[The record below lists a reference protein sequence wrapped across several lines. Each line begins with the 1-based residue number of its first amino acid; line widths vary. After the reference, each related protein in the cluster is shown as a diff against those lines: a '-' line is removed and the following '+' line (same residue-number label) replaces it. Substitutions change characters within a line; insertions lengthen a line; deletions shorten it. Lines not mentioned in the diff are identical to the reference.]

1 MTTTIK
7 QALQDTLRNKIE
19 SEEGY
24 VIFIDTGAEK
34 QMIAIKDKIIELTG
48 FNDSVL
54 TDEDVMEAGMFV
66 DMFTNKLITG
76 HVQKSA
82 HPDRHD
88 GVLVA
93 VSDEEFATAMAA
105 VEELHAAGG
114 FTRGSVLTVVMLT
127 DALVELG
134 EFRRFD

>member
-1 MTTTIK
+1 MSAKTK
-7 QALQDTLRNKIE
+7 QALQDILRNKIE

-34 QMIAIKDKIIELTG
+34 QMVDIKDRIVELTG
-48 FNDSVL
+48 FNEADL

-66 DMFTNKLITG
+66 DMFSNKLITG
-76 HVQKSA
+76 RVQKSA

-93 VSDEEFATAMAA
+93 VSDEEFATAMEA
-105 VEELHAAGG
+105 VEELHTAGG
-114 FTRGSVLTVVMLT
+114 FTRGSVLTVAMLT